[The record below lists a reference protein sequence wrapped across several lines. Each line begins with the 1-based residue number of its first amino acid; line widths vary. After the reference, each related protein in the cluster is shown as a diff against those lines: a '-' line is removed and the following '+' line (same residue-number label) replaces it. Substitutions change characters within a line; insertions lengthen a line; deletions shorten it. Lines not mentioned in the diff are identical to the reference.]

1 MIFKRS
7 LIAELANLAGA
18 VFTVLFTIVLA
29 VAMVRFLNMAAGGS
43 IEHGTVVQLV
53 LYNALVNL
61 PPLLAA
67 SLFIATLMTLMRGK
81 TMKRSSGFRP
91 EAVLFCLGLNR
102 QLSLRFRSLLL
113 LHCSRLLFRL
123 GLGQK
128 PIGCATAYLHVRM

>member
-67 SLFIATLMTLMRGK
+67 SLFIATLM
-81 TMKRSSGFRP
+81 
-91 EAVLFCLGLNR
+91 
-102 QLSLRFRSLLL
+102 LSLI
-113 LHCSRLLFRL
+113 H
-123 GLGQK
+123 
-128 PIGCATAYLHVRM
+128 I